1 MTIQHSLDV
10 EQRVPSVVT
19 IGTFDGVHRGHQLL
33 VSTAIERARELGVQ
47 SVVLTFEPIPAMVL
61 RPDKFHGRICPP
73 EEKLRLLLATG
84 VDIVTVLTFDREF
97 SLQTPE
103 EFLGRVEAAFDVREI
118 MVGEAFALGKDRAG
132 NVDRLREIGES
143 MGFEVR
149 ALKRLTD
156 GDDVISSSA
165 VRAAVIE
172 GDVARA
178 ARLLGRRFHVDGV
191 VIHGAHFGR
200 KIGYPT
206 ANIEPPAD
214 QAPLADGIY
223 ASYCYLPDETGPRQA
238 MTYVGTRPTVNSG
251 PRNIETNILDF
262 EGDLYGRRLRVEL
275 VERLRPDEM
284 FPTLDEMIE
293 QLGRDEAQ
301 TRRVLAEQPA
311 NESRV

>member
-1 MTIQHSLDV
+1 MTILHSLDV
-10 EQRVPSVVT
+10 EQRLPSVVT

-33 VSTAIERARELGVQ
+33 VSTAIARARELGVQ

-61 RPDKFHGRICPP
+61 RPDRFKGRICSPD
-73 EEKLRLLLATG
+73 EKLKLLTATG
-84 VDIVTVLTFDREF
+84 VDVVDVLSFDRAF

-103 EFLGRVEAAFDVREI
+103 EFLERVESAFDVREI

-132 NVDRLREIGES
+132 NVDRLKEIGRE
-143 MGFEVR
+143 MGFDVH
-149 ALKRLTD
+149 AVQRLTNR
-156 GDDVISSSA
+156 DDIISSSA
-165 VRAAVIE
+165 VRDAVIA

-206 ANIEPPAD
+206 ANIEPPVD
-214 QAPLADGIY
+214 QVPLADGIY
-223 ASYCYLPDETGPRQA
+223 ASYCLLPDEEHPRQA

-262 EGDLYGRRLRVEL
+262 EGDLYGRRLRVDL
-275 VERLRPDEM
+275 VERLRPDEQ
-284 FPTLDEMIE
+284 FPTLEAMIE
-293 QLGRDEAQ
+293 QLGRDEAK
-301 TRRVLAEQPA
+301 TRRVLAQRPP
-311 NESRV
+311 V

>member
-1 MTIQHSLDV
+1 VTILHSLDV

-33 VSTAIERARELGVQ
+33 VSTAIARARELGVQ

-61 RPDKFHGRICPP
+61 RPDRFKGRICSP
-73 EEKLRLLLATG
+73 EEKIRLLIETG
-84 VDIVTVLTFDREF
+84 VDVVDVLTFDRTF

-103 EFLGRVEAAFDVREI
+103 EFLARVEAAFDVREI

-132 NVDRLREIGES
+132 NVEVLKEIGQS

-149 ALKRLTD
+149 ALERLTN

-165 VRAAVIE
+165 VRDAVIQ
-172 GDVARA
+172 GDVAKA

-206 ANIEPPAD
+206 ANIEPPVD

-223 ASYCYLPDETGPRQA
+223 ASYCFLPDEDQPRQA

-251 PRNIETNILDF
+251 PRNIETNVLDF

-275 VERLRPDEM
+275 VERLRPDEQ
-284 FPTLDEMIE
+284 FPTLEEMIE
-293 QLGRDEAQ
+293 QLGRDEIQ
-301 TRRVLAEQPA
+301 TRTVLAGHRA
-311 NESRV
+311 V

>member
-1 MTIQHSLDV
+1 VTILHSLDV
-10 EQRVPSVVT
+10 EQRIPSVVT

-33 VSTAIERARELGVQ
+33 VSTAIARARALGVR

-61 RPDKFHGRICPP
+61 RPDRFKGRICSP
-73 EEKLRLLLATG
+73 EEKLKLLTATG
-84 VDIVTVLTFDREF
+84 VDVVDVLSFDRAF

-103 EFLGRVEAAFDVREI
+103 AFLERVEAAFDVREI

-132 NVDRLREIGES
+132 NVDRLKEIGRE
-143 MGFEVR
+143 MGFEVN
-149 ALKRLTD
+149 AVKRLTD
-156 GDDVISSSA
+156 GEDVISSSA
-165 VRAAVIE
+165 VREAVLH
-172 GDVARA
+172 GDVACA

-206 ANIEPPAD
+206 ANIEPPVD
-214 QAPLADGIY
+214 QVPLADGIY
-223 ASYCYLPDETGPRQA
+223 ASYCFLPGEEQPRQA

-275 VERLRPDEM
+275 VERLRPDEQ
-284 FPTLDEMIE
+284 FPTLEAMIE
-293 QLGRDEAQ
+293 QLGRDEAK
-301 TRRVLAEQPA
+301 TRRVLAQLPPM
-311 NESRV
+311 